1 MKFDIRLYRN
11 GCSVMVTKEARSNR
25 EAWQLA
31 LKDKEIK
38 AFIESSD
45 ECYDKSII
53 SQESKEKAKL
63 SAFQKLS
70 FN

>member
-1 MKFDIRLYRN
+1 MKFDIRLYRQ
-11 GCSVMVTKEARSNR
+11 GSSVMVTKEAPSNWQ
-25 EAWQLA
+25 AWQLA

-45 ECYDKSII
+45 EYYDRSII
-53 SQESKEKAKL
+53 SQESKEKSKL